1 MPIKAIL
8 FDFDGTIADTHDA
21 FLEIVNRLASE
32 FGYPTVDHQ
41 EVERL
46 KQLSSA
52 DIIKYS
58 KISPFKIPFLLKR
71 LKKELGKQISTLK
84 PYLDIREVLIFLKKK
99 GYTLGIVTS
108 NHRDNVLIFLQ
119 NNDLAEFFD
128 FVCAGTTLFGKNRII
143 NRVLKD
149 NHWNAEE
156 VIYIGDETRD
166 ISAAKKSQLT
176 MISVGWGFSSPT
188 ILQEYQPDFL
198 VYHPSELMTVIAT
211 VDGEFGYKKKEIR

>member
-1 MPIKAIL
+1 MAIKAIL

-21 FLEIVNRLASE
+21 FLEIINRLAGE
-32 FGYPTVDHQ
+32 FGYPTVDGE

-46 KQLSSA
+46 KKLSSA

-58 KISPFKIPFLLKR
+58 QISPFKIPFILKR

-84 PYLDIREVLIFLKKK
+84 PYLDIKEVLGFLKEK

-108 NHRDNVLIFLQ
+108 NHRDNVLVFLK
-119 NNDLAEFFD
+119 NNDLAHFFD
-128 FVCAGTTLFGKNRII
+128 FVCAGTTLFGKSRMI
-143 NRVLKD
+143 NRVLREH
-149 NHWNAEE
+149 HWTAEE

-166 ISAAKKSQLT
+166 ISAAKKSRLT

-198 VYHPSELMTVIAT
+198 VYHPSELMAAIAT
-211 VDGEFGYKKKEIR
+211 VDV